1 MVSNNVTVGVVG
13 LGTQGR
19 RHVNE
24 VVNLGADLVGGA
36 DVSADARESFAA
48 EYDQPAYESHETLY
62 DEAEPDAVIITSPN
76 KFHEPAA
83 VDAFER
89 DISVLLEKPLAHTLE
104 SAERIVSAAED
115 SAGVGMVGFK
125 NRYCAAAEAFISRR
139 EDGRF
144 GDITRVEANFIRRRG
159 AAVGTWFTNKEIAG
173 GGALID
179 IGVHALD
186 FAMYLMDYPEVV
198 EVSGVTRSNL
208 ASRDDYVDPN
218 GWGNP
223 ERADEVPF
231 TVDDSAMAFLRT
243 AEGAVITL
251 DVAWATNREPSRG
264 IVVRGTEAGA
274 SMDLG
279 GSELSINE
287 AINRGTDQFVDTD
300 IDADLERTTLTGE
313 DADFLD
319 AVARGEPPEMNTL
332 SEGLRIQRLLDAIY
346 ESSETGSAV
355 RL

>member
-1 MVSNNVTVGVVG
+1 MASNSVTVGVIG
-13 LGTQGR
+13 LGTQGQ
-19 RHVNE
+19 RHVRE
-24 VVNLGADLVGGA
+24 VQNLGADLVGGA
-36 DVSADARESFAA
+36 DVSPDARESFVA
-48 EYDQPAYESHETLY
+48 EHDRPVYETHTALY
-62 DEAEPDAVIITSPN
+62 DKAEPDAVIVTSPN

-89 DISVLLEKPLAHTLE
+89 DISVLLEKPIAHTLD

-115 SAGVGMVGFK
+115 SAGIGMVGFK
-125 NRYCAAAEAFISRR
+125 NRYCAAADAFISRR
-139 EDGRF
+139 ENGRF

-198 EVSGVTRSNL
+198 EVSGVTRSDL
-208 ASRDDYVDPN
+208 AGRDDYVDPN

-223 ERADEVPF
+223 EKAGEVPF
-231 TVDDSAMAFLRT
+231 TVDDSATAFVRT
-243 AEGAVITL
+243 AEGALITL
-251 DVAWATNREPSRG
+251 DVAWATNREPSQG

-287 AINRGTDQFVDTD
+287 AINHGADQFVDID
-300 IDADLERTTLTGE
+300 IDANIERTALTGE
-313 DADFLD
+313 DADFLE
-319 AVARGEPPEMNTL
+319 AVERGEPPEINTL
-332 SEGLRIQRLLDAIY
+332 NEGLRIQRILDAIY
-346 ESSETGSAV
+346 ESSETESAV